1 MNFFFCVGGVPQS
14 SCQGFSE
21 SSGST
26 PHKAGLHI
34 IFTQQSKSEEEY
46 ETEDDTTITEVLC
59 YRMIDNYDDYNFTH
73 TVCVCVCVTHTVCV
87 CV

>member
-1 MNFFFCVGGVPQS
+1 MIDNYDDYNFTHTVCVCVCHTHSVCVCVCVCVGGVPQS

-34 IFTQQSKSEEEY
+34 IVTQQSKSEEEY
-46 ETEDDTTITEVLC
+46 ETEDDTTITEVL
-59 YRMIDNYDDYNFTH
+59 
-73 TVCVCVCVTHTVCV
+73 
-87 CV
+87 